1 VWLIIWLSSAYMLS
15 LLVEFFQG
23 VTGEAEGGILA
34 ILLVV
39 GLGLAI
45 ADKYEEAKNDGKD
58 ADKAP

>member
-34 ILLVV
+34 ILLVL

-45 ADKYEEAKNDGKD
+45 ADKYKEATDDGKD
-58 ADKAP
+58 TEKAP

>member
-1 VWLIIWLSSAYMLS
+1 MLS

-45 ADKYEEAKNDGKD
+45 ADKYEEAKDDGKG

>member
-45 ADKYEEAKNDGKD
+45 ADKYEEAKDDGKG